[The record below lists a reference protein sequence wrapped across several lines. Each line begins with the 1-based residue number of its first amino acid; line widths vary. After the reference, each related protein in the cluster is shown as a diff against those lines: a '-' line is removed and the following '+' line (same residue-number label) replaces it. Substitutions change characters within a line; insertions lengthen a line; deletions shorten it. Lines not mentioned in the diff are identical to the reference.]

1 MYNTTEVEG
10 GHCLE
15 CGSPVYGRPDKKFCC
30 DSCRNKYHGHL
41 RYRPVKTHNATL
53 KILTRNY
60 SILEALF
67 RLKGA
72 SCPVSTLT
80 QMGFQPDFVTH
91 QVQKKGKHLEYRCF
105 DFIYNMSDSKL
116 FNLRRL

>member
-1 MYNTTEVEG
+1 M
-10 GHCLE
+10 
-15 CGSPVYGRPDKKFCC
+15 
-30 DSCRNKYHGHL
+30 
-41 RYRPVKTHNATL
+41 KTHNATL